1 MSLINRETTYAVV
14 FYKYPL
20 VFNTLINNTQTGWG
34 QDAMYLL
41 GNGGTRMTTTANQ
54 QYYLCQM
61 KVGLT
66 PYCSTY
72 YTAQSIGGQMQAHCN
87 DPNEQMTYINGNK
100 SRTTTVSQDWFDVAG
115 VAITALSFNNGIMDG
130 NASNARLLSELMLQ
144 KLELNQALPSP
155 AEALAVLG
163 SASIL
168 ASVQDSPFVEF
179 WVRPLPK
186 LRQRADR
193 SRTIPAPQSP
203 ACTRPLT
210 RASARRSSRQAAPR
224 TPSACSPSY

>member
-1 MSLINRETTYAVV
+1 
-14 FYKYPL
+14 
-20 VFNTLINNTQTGWG
+20 
-34 QDAMYLL
+34 MYLL
-41 GNGGTRMTTTANQ
+41 GNGAPEMTTTADK

-87 DPNEQMTYINGNK
+87 DPNEEMTYINGNK
-100 SRTTTVSQDWFDVAG
+100 SRVTTVSLDWFDTAET
-115 VAITALSFNNGIMDG
+115 AIIALSLNNGIMDG

-168 ASVQDSPFVEF
+168 VSVQDSPFVEF
-179 WVRPLPK
+179 WVRRRTFLAAKK
-186 LRQRADR
+186 LTLAELLKR
-193 SRTIPAPQSP
+193 
-203 ACTRPLT
+203 
-210 RASARRSSRQAAPR
+210 
-224 TPSACSPSY
+224 